1 MKRLALFI
9 IAALLLAAC
18 DRGVLDPAFIANSDI
33 RMEVEGK
40 TVFVYDPIKC
50 QQSFNAEKRRFIVH
64 TDTMSDYYLVTLNDL
79 PSEAGTEVRGD
90 VTWTT
95 SSSGTQTRKNVAFK
109 VAKLEGNTIWLWS
122 ARNRIQLT
130 VNYLK

>member
-1 MKRLALFI
+1 MKRI
-9 IAALLLAAC
+9 VIATMSALLIC
-18 DRGVLDPAFIANSDI
+18 SCNRGVLDPAFIANSDI
-33 RMEVEGK
+33 RMEVEGR
-40 TVFVYDPIKC
+40 TMFVFDPITC

-64 TDTMSDYYLVTLNDL
+64 TDNMSDYYLVTLNDL
-79 PSEAGTEVRGD
+79 PTEVGREIHGD

-95 SSSGTQTRKNVAFK
+95 SNSGTQTRKNVAFK